1 MGRVHH
7 RQTILSGKYF
17 SDTENRGRTSN
28 KRHIL
33 HEGRPHRQAHRH
45 ILPPI
50 GIYLRTKTYSC
61 EKILP
66 PAAPD
71 KSLSNLVLSL
81 GKRES
86 TISTLSHRRYNR
98 TKRTTGKRTAPKH
111 FVNREYGI
119 PNQPY
124 GDQHNPDSRQKQT
137 LSLSASQA
145 GGTDDFPRI
154 NSQ

>member
-1 MGRVHH
+1 MPSKDSYTPPLAVSHSITETRLLPPLLIVDEMERVHH

-17 SDTENRGRTSN
+17 SDTENKGRTSN

-98 TKRTTGKRTAPKH
+98 TKRTTRTKVLPR
-111 FVNREYGI
+111 NR
-119 PNQPY
+119 
-124 GDQHNPDSRQKQT
+124 
-137 LSLSASQA
+137 
-145 GGTDDFPRI
+145 
-154 NSQ
+154 